1 MSKEGKMSFDAS
13 YEACEFLYDKLA
25 NARLISTEVTQLH
38 KEAAYNELDI
48 IVQSDC
54 SITSYGVGLAKLI
67 GYDLSFN
74 KTEYSY
80 DFIPFNK

>member
-1 MSKEGKMSFDAS
+1 MSKESKISFNAS

-25 NARLISTEVTQLH
+25 NAGLISKEVAQVH
-38 KEAAYNELDI
+38 KEAAYNELDVVI
-48 IVQSDC
+48 QPDC
-54 SITSYGVGLAKLI
+54 NITPYGVELAKLI
-67 GYDLSFN
+67 GYNLIFN

>member
-1 MSKEGKMSFDAS
+1 MSKESKMSFDAS
-13 YEACEFLYDKLA
+13 YDACEFLYDKLA
-25 NARLISTEVTQLH
+25 NAGLISKEVAQVY

-48 IVQSDC
+48 VIQPDC
-54 SITSYGVGLAKLI
+54 NITSYGVELAKLI
-67 GYDLSFN
+67 GYSLIFN